1 IKIKTA
7 PRVNCNLSNN
17 KVFYFSLHKI
27 NKPLSLKNNPL
38 AFEYIHR
45 KNKFNIFIQIPFFV
59 PSLATPLRRCL
70 ECKALFQ
77 MKQMGINR
85 LRSKIGSSAKWG
97 LHQHILLIHLVS
109 PKRFFHARG

>member
-1 IKIKTA
+1 
-7 PRVNCNLSNN
+7 N

-27 NKPLSLKNNPL
+27 NKSLSLKNNPL

-45 KNKFNIFIQIPFFV
+45 KNKLNIFIQIPFFV
-59 PSLATPLRRCL
+59 PSLATPVRRCL

-85 LRSKIGSSAKWG
+85 FRSKIGSSAKWG

>member
-1 IKIKTA
+1 
-7 PRVNCNLSNN
+7 CNLSNN
-17 KVFYFSLHKI
+17 KVFYFSLNKI
-27 NKPLSLKNNPL
+27 NKSLSMKNNPL

>member
-1 IKIKTA
+1 MFAGKKSAQIREILISESAWEEMTCLFA
-7 PRVNCNLSNN
+7 PS
-17 KVFYFSLHKI
+17 
-27 NKPLSLKNNPL
+27 L

-97 LHQHILLIHLVS
+97 FHQHILLIHLVS
-109 PKRFFHARG
+109 QKRFFHARG